1 MSFPAG
7 FSTGTLTG
15 TFLDLLGRPRAG
27 KQIGISLSPSAVIDA
42 GTNIIIPGDVQT
54 ITLDAAGSFSAQLP
68 LGGNPSGYTYHIIEL
83 FGTEREYD
91 VKIMPG
97 TQDLADLIPIPA
109 SNGAAITVTPA
120 MLATKAVIAD
130 IGVAGTPTGD
140 ALRAAYVAPSIA
152 FRDTFTGKTPG
163 ALGAADTGQSWTT
176 TGANPPVL
184 TAAGMTLPGDGTGAG
199 YAWTDLG
206 APTGLIAASVTFS
219 AGTTGSVATLLVSKG
234 PGLDL
239 NNLALH
245 YYFDTQGW
253 TMQVRVG
260 GETPF
265 PVLGSGSFSA
275 PLVQDG
281 ATEYQALLSLVGD
294 TVRIVHADGSTS
306 AFTDPRIAANTSGV
320 VAVEVYRT
328 DAAQARPVFTR
339 LWGAG
344 EPPPLPYP
352 TVGDLARVGAAA
364 RTALLEATA
373 QHTQALSIGGDGSID
388 LRSYRTALVN
398 TSATALITVHSDL
411 PVGQSISLR
420 PWGGPVTFTP
430 GTGNLSF
437 EGGSISPGWA
447 QTVTF
452 TRFDYP
458 ADEWVLV
465 GRTG

>member
-1 MSFPAG
+1 MATGSFPTSRLRQAG
-7 FSTGTLTG
+7 VSIARIGEIRATYDTWSAGQQRQFRGWIASNPDETIRRTYDPEGAGYIPPDSGGSLT
-15 TFLDLLGRPRAG
+15 A
-27 KQIGISLSPSAVIDA
+27 
-42 GTNIIIPGDVQT
+42 
-54 ITLDAAGSFSAQLP
+54 AQL
-68 LGGNPSGYTYHIIEL
+68 
-83 FGTEREYD
+83 
-91 VKIMPG
+91 
-97 TQDLADLIPIPA
+97 AA
-109 SNGAAITVTPA
+109 SPE
-120 MLATKAVIAD
+120 
-130 IGVAGTPTGD
+130 
-140 ALRAAYVAPSIA
+140 LRAAFVPSSV
-152 FRDTFTGKTPG
+152 TFHDDFTATPPG
-163 ALGAADTGQSWTT
+163 ALGAADSGHMWTVTGS
-176 TGANPPVL
+176 N
-184 TAAGMTLPGDGTGAG
+184 LPAIAEDGLALSGDGIGAG

-206 APTGLIAASVTFS
+206 AAPAILNASVVFG
-219 AGTTGSVATLLVSKG
+219 AGDTGSVAVLLISKG

-239 NNLALH
+239 NNLGLH
-245 YYFDTQGW
+245 YYFDPTGW
-253 TMQVRVG
+253 TLQVRSA
-260 GETPF
+260 GESPF
-265 PVLGSGSFSA
+265 PVLGTGPFAA
-275 PLVQDG
+275 PLPRDG
-281 ATEYQALLSLVGD
+281 VTEARVLVSLVGD